1 MTQTLLSHPG
11 ETSSPASCHPLV
23 NPQPDQDPLKH
34 LLIGSPRAIHQTIHL
49 LHNLGY
55 AEAGLWSPLIAI
67 PHPQLVMTPNAGEMM
82 SLLMRYIRF
91 E

>member
-11 ETSSPASCHPLV
+11 ETRSPVSYPI
-23 NPQPDQDPLKH
+23 PQPDQDPLKH

-67 PHPQLVMTPNAGEMM
+67 PHQQLVMTPNEGEMM

>member
-1 MTQTLLSHPG
+1 MLSHPG
-11 ETSSPASCHPLV
+11 AADSPAFCPPST
-23 NPQPDQDPLKH
+23 QPDRDPLKH
-34 LLIGSPRAIHQTIHL
+34 LLIGSPRAIRQTIHL
-49 LHNLGY
+49 LHNLRY

-67 PHPQLVMTPNAGEMM
+67 PNQQLIVTPNDGEMM